1 MELVKN
7 CKIHCLSEALSP
19 ITHMMGTSGNEA
31 VINRESVVYKNEIRQ
46 VPVLSGNAIRHK
58 MIRDPG
64 GLYLIKE
71 CGLVGKLNIDQANYL
86 LNGGSLTESSTTENL
101 GRIAEMQTLL
111 PLTRLLGGSL
121 RNQVVGGSLFVLR
134 GILVCEENRSQIQK
148 QIPDGYEL
156 PDQVLRSSEDF
167 IDQYQYTRGDA
178 QKRNDAELILEEKND
193 DMKSNLMIY
202 NGQSVIPGSIFY
214 HGFIMQN
221 ISPVEIGA
229 LLHSLHQWEANGG
242 FIGGQSRI
250 GHGKLKLSVF
260 FEDGEDFMGNE
271 LDPAECVK
279 MYVDHVHANAEK
291 IVRWLNDTFPN
302 KGKKTD
308 TKKLAEGALEL

>member
-1 MELVKN
+1 MDLIKN
-7 CKIHCLSEALSP
+7 CKIHCISEALSP

-31 VINRESVVYKNEIRQ
+31 VINRESVVYNNEIRK

-58 MIRDPG
+58 MVRDAG

-101 GRIAEMQTLL
+101 SKIAEMQTLL
-111 PLTRLLGGSL
+111 PLVRLLGGSL

-134 GILVCEENRSQIQK
+134 GLLVCEENRNQIQK
-148 QIPDGYEL
+148 MLPETYEL
-156 PDQVLRSSEDF
+156 PDQILRPAEDF
-167 IDQYQYTRGDA
+167 IGQYQYTRGEA
-178 QKRNDAELILEEKND
+178 QKRNDASILFEEKTSD
-193 DMKSNLMIY
+193 EKTNLMIY
-202 NGQSVIPGSIFY
+202 NGQTVIPGSMFY

-221 ISPVEIGA
+221 ISPIEIGA
-229 LLHSLHQWEANGG
+229 LLHSLHQWEANGA

-250 GHGKLKLSVF
+250 GNGKLKLSVF

-271 LDPAECVK
+271 LDPAECVAK
-279 MYVDHVHANAEK
+279 YVNHVKENKDK
-291 IVRWLNDTFPN
+291 ITKWLDDVFPSKKS
-302 KGKKTD
+302 KGT
-308 TKKLAEGALEL
+308 LL